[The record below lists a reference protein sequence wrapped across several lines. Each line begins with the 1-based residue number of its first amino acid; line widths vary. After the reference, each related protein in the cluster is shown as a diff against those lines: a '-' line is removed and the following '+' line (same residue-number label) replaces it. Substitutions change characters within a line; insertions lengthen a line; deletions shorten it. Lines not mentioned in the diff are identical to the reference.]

1 MNNANF
7 APFDYPE
14 DILETLQPFQ
24 AVHPWYPTQ
33 LPLSAADRAV
43 NLLSDEAVNEMH
55 LNMLALGAV
64 KPRRLPMVDGTIVDT
79 WESRYQ
85 ASGGSSQVTVGT
97 ETRAYAELQSKFPLH
112 DRLVYKAP
120 PGKLNVAHLYY
131 RCINPPLTN

>member
-24 AVHPWYPTQ
+24 AVHPWLGTQ
-33 LPLSAADRAV
+33 PSSLFPHASAADRAV

-79 WESRYQ
+79 WESR
-85 ASGGSSQVTVGT
+85 
-97 ETRAYAELQSKFPLH
+97 
-112 DRLVYKAP
+112 
-120 PGKLNVAHLYY
+120 
-131 RCINPPLTN
+131 